1 MMQGSQP
8 PVGEAANDCTLSWL
22 GDGQMNT
29 QERKFNAE
37 KEALRLQLLL
47 IKHEEVCSHRYAAIE
62 LGMARMAVNL
72 KWLAI
77 AVCCLAMVVVGVA
90 TVKDIV
96 RSGAGRIGVTISSA
110 QGDR

>member
-1 MMQGSQP
+1 MLALTQSEVDPAYGLD
-8 PVGEAANDCTLSWL
+8 VLFRL
-22 GDGQMNT
+22 GDCRMDT
-29 QERKFNAE
+29 SERLFLAE
-37 KEALRLQLLL
+37 KEALRLQGLLVT
-47 IKHEEVCSHRYAAIE
+47 HEQVCAHRYAAIE
-62 LGMARMAVNL
+62 SGMARMAANV

-77 AVCCLAMVVVGVA
+77 SVALLALVVFGVA